1 MTSSGIPSLTVI
13 LTIIGEKTNE
23 LFLELAIRSN
33 DVKSG
38 AQLLTASNVPEKLP
52 AMPAGLLESLEEWEK
67 SYIEWGKAVNFRAIT
82 LPANPQTNISKLEI
96 EKCRQLDRLQEKIAE
111 QLNEWLGEREIS
123 LTKQSII
130 EYVSPL
136 QYGLHPQS
144 LSLIVQTRI
153 INRELNLKLQKLP
166 WSEWR
171 FIRDK
176 YPSSGVALS
185 NKATKATVQQKG
197 KLKALVICGSYQD
210 PKNRLN
216 TTSDK
221 SNIEKYLREHVD
233 LDILE
238 CSTSEH
244 TDYSP
249 KRALFAKLEQVFYDL
264 IFFCGH
270 SSENNQIHLN
280 DTESISIDDRRFRS
294 LLGNMKQK
302 GLILV
307 FLNSCHSLGTA
318 GAIEDI
324 GIPLIIAMKSAVSD
338 ENAQKFI
345 LEFLRRVTQPHPKPV
360 HVAVEEARLVL
371 NDDSPRGGLLPVLI
385 QNPEQPCLYLR
396 KKSSGKVLVSMF
408 CIGAITALV
417 VAATQFLSSRNPT
430 SICDYAVGLAISRIS
445 CGGDSFRSGP
455 LPDDLQQG
463 FDLFK
468 KQDYK
473 GAVESFTR
481 DPQSMYSNPMAWI
494 AANNAKIELNAKL
507 DRQQSKTPKQVKTI
521 VATVPISGGKEIEHA
536 VVDPLKGIA
545 FAQAEW
551 NDGENPWSI
560 RVVVVDD
567 QNNGK
572 YSEDLIRQIAKHQDV
587 LAILGHYSSTVTS
600 ALMSIYVENKVD
612 VISYASTAD
621 KLSSQPYFFRIA
633 TENNHDAE
641 QIAKYWAKD
650 YNNFAIFHSAKS
662 GVYSKSMRDAFK
674 KALGQSKNIVGEF
687 ELGKIENDKIDI
699 DKVLAKAGAILI
711 FSDANTVDKELA
723 GVANVINNNKGRL
736 PIMGNP
742 LLEGICG
749 GAISKINSKSEVLT
763 NVTFV
768 SSISMDDSRYIKDEQ
783 GRSIIAEMRKK
794 WKGEWIGYKLINT
807 YDAMQVI
814 ITAAKNAENREDFH
828 REISNQKFSA
838 RGITPKISF
847 DGSNRKEKMT
857 SFIEPRQL
865 GAKCVH
871 TTRIPK

>member
-1 MTSSGIPSLTVI
+1 MTSSGIPSVTVI

-111 QLNEWLGEREIS
+111 QLNEWLGERETS
-123 LTKQSII
+123 VTKQDII
-130 EYVSPL
+130 EHVSPL
-136 QYGLHPQS
+136 QYRFHPQN

-153 INRELNLKLQKLP
+153 VNRELNLKLQKLP

-171 FIRDK
+171 FIKEK
-176 YPSSGVALS
+176 YPNSGVALS

-238 CSTSEH
+238 CSPSEH

-270 SSENNQIHLN
+270 SSESNQIHLN

-294 LLGNMKQK
+294 LLGKLKQK

-371 NDDSPRGGLLPVLI
+371 DYDSPKGALLPVLI

-396 KKSSGKVLVSMF
+396 KKSSGKVLASMF
-408 CIGAITALV
+408 CIGVTTALV
-417 VAATQFLSSRNPT
+417 VAVTQIISSKNPT
-430 SICDYAVGLAISRIS
+430 LICDYAAGLASSRIS
-445 CGGDSFRSGP
+445 CGVNNSFPSAE
-455 LPDDLQQG
+455 LPRGLQQG

-468 KQDYK
+468 KKDYK
-473 GAVESFTR
+473 GAVENFTR

-494 AANNAKIELNAKL
+494 AHNNAKIELNAKL
-507 DRQQSKTPKQVKTI
+507 DPKTLKQVKTI
-521 VATVPISGGKEIEHA
+521 VAAVPISGGEDIKHA

-551 NDGENPWSI
+551 NDRENPWSI

-567 QNNGK
+567 RNNGK
-572 YSEDLIRQIAKHQDV
+572 DSEDLIRKIVKHQDV

-600 ALMSIYVENKVD
+600 ALMNIYVENKVD

-621 KLSSQPYFFRIA
+621 KLSNQPNFFRVA

-641 QIAKYWAKD
+641 QIAKHWAKSKD
-650 YNNFAIFHSAKS
+650 NFAIFHSAKS

-674 KALGQSKNIVGEF
+674 KALGKSKSIVGEF
-687 ELGKIENDKIDI
+687 ELSEIENNKINI
-699 DKVLAKAGAILI
+699 NKVLAKAGAILI
-711 FSDANTVDKELA
+711 FSDANTVYNELA
-723 GVANVINNNKGRL
+723 GVAHVINNNRGGL

-749 GAISKINSKSEVLT
+749 GAISKIDKSPEVLK
-763 NVTFV
+763 NVTFF
-768 SSISMDDSRYIKDEQ
+768 SSISVDDSRYIKDEQ
-783 GRSIIAEMRKK
+783 GRSIVAEMRKK
-794 WKGEWIGYKLINT
+794 WKGEWIGYKLINA

-814 ITAAKNAENREDFH
+814 VKAANNAENREEFH
-828 REISNQKFSA
+828 REISNPKFNA

-847 DGSNRKEKMT
+847 DGSNRQEKMI
-857 SFIEPRQL
+857 SFIEPRRE
-865 GAKCVH
+865 GGKCVNK
-871 TTRIPK
+871 TRIPK

>member
-1 MTSSGIPSLTVI
+1 MTSSGIPSVTVI

-82 LPANPQTNISKLEI
+82 LPANPITNISKLEI

-130 EYVSPL
+130 EYVSPQ
-136 QYGLHPQS
+136 QYKLHPQS

-153 INRELNLKLQKLP
+153 VNRELNLKLQKLP

-171 FIRDK
+171 FIKNK
-176 YPSSGVALS
+176 YSNSGVALS
-185 NKATKATVQQKG
+185 NKSMKATVQHKG

-216 TTSDK
+216 TTFDK

-238 CSTSEH
+238 CSPSEH

-249 KRALFAKLEQVFYDL
+249 KRALFTKLEQSFYDL

-294 LLGNMKQK
+294 LLGKLKQK

-408 CIGAITALV
+408 CIGAMALV
-417 VAATQFLSSRNPT
+417 AAAIQFLLSRNPT
-430 SICDYAVGLAISRIS
+430 SICDYAAGLETSRIS
-445 CGGDSFRSGP
+445 CGGNSLHAGP
-455 LPDDLQQG
+455 LPNDLRQG

-468 KQDYK
+468 KQNYA
-473 GAVESFTR
+473 GAVKSFTR
-481 DPQSMYSNPMAWI
+481 DQQSMYNNPMAWI
-494 AANNAKIELNAKL
+494 AANNAEIEMKAKH
-507 DRQQSKTPKQVKTI
+507 DRQQVKTI
-521 VATVPISGGKEIEHA
+521 IAAVPISGGPEIEHA

-545 FAQAEW
+545 FAQAKW
-551 NDGENPWSI
+551 NDGEKNPWLL

-567 QNNGK
+567 RNNGK
-572 YSEDLIRQIAKHQDV
+572 DSEDLIRKIVKHQDV

-600 ALMSIYVENKVD
+600 YLMNIYVKNKVD

-621 KLSSQPYFFRIA
+621 KFSNQQYFFRVA

-641 QIAKYWAKD
+641 QIVKYWAKKH
-650 YNNFAIFHSAKS
+650 NNFAIFYSS
-662 GVYSKSMRDAFK
+662 EGVYSESMKDAFR
-674 KALGQSKNIVGEF
+674 KALGKSKNKVEEF
-687 ELGKIENDKIDI
+687 KLDKIESDKINI
-699 DKVLAKAGAILI
+699 DKVLAKADAILI

-749 GAISKINSKSEVLT
+749 GAISKINSKPEVLT

-768 SSISMDDSRYIKDEQ
+768 SSISVDDSRYIKDEQ
-783 GRSIIAEMRKK
+783 GRGIIAEMRKK
-794 WKGEWIGYKLINT
+794 WKREWIGYKLINA

-814 ITAAKNAENREDFH
+814 LKAAENAENREDFH
-828 REISNQKFSA
+828 REISNPKFSA

-847 DGSNRKEKMT
+847 DRSNRKEKMT
-857 SFIEPRQL
+857 SFIEPRQV
-865 GAKCVH
+865 GAKCVNK
-871 TTRIPK
+871 TRIPK